1 MARNRIIIAIAV
13 AVAIAGAIFFLQGQ
27 LPLLNDQP
35 GTVVEEP
42 LLLEDA
48 SARYV
53 IMPGSVYYR
62 YPKAEASQ

>member
-1 MARNRIIIAIAV
+1 MVRNRIIIAIAV
-13 AVAIAGAIFFLQGQ
+13 AVSIAGAVFFLQEQ
-27 LPLLNDQP
+27 LPLLTDQP

-42 LLLEDA
+42 LLLEDV

>member
-13 AVAIAGAIFFLQGQ
+13 AVAVAGALFFLQERF
-27 LPLLNDQP
+27 PLLNDQP
-35 GTVVEEP
+35 GTAVVEP

-62 YPKAEASQ
+62 YPKVGASQ